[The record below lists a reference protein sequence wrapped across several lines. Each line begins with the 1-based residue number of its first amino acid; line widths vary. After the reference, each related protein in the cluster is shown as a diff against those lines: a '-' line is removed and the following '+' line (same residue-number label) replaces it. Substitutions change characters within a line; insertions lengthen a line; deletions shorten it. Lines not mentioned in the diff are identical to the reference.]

1 MNVMFI
7 LLENWEINKESQ
19 MLFQHSHFSL
29 LEEFVLKWIDDTKD
43 AVEFSQILNNKNID
57 NIVAWPMKIQK
68 AYFTKILY
76 TEFLHQTYKNVN
88 DALDII
94 KYIIKYPILLNDDG
108 TDVQTKPEIENSNQI
123 DFNFKKIY
131 LQIIQTGLQKPGQ
144 KTKIIV
150 EFSGVLLSRLRFAS
164 YSNEQILLLRV
175 LCLFY
180 KNSKNRIQ
188 KNKIIRDVKDI
199 YDDGKI
205 GNLTAQSYVDLLLQS
220 DSKGAS
226 RSHSLTT
233 GNSPATV

>member
-1 MNVMFI
+1 
-7 LLENWEINKESQ
+7 
-19 MLFQHSHFSL
+19 MLS
-29 LEEFVLKWIDDTKD
+29 D
-43 AVEFSQILNNKNID
+43 ID
-57 NIVAWPMKIQK
+57 NVIAWPMEVQK

-76 TEFLHQTYKNVN
+76 TEFLHQTYKSLN

-108 TDVQTKPEIENSNQI
+108 TDLQTQPKMENVNQI

-131 LQIIQTGLQKPGQ
+131 LQMIQTGLQKPGQ
-144 KTKIIV
+144 KSMIIV
-150 EFSGVLLSRLRFAS
+150 QFSGVLLSRLRFAT
-164 YSNEQILLLRV
+164 YSNEQILLLR
-175 LCLFY
+175 LLTLFH
-180 KNSKNRIQ
+180 KNTKNRLQ

-220 DSKGAS
+220 DSATNS
-226 RSHSLTT
+226 RSSHSSRQT